1 MLREFA
7 VEVIHP
13 TNDGDTIYSLL
24 ANRAMRDPQGV
35 IAQWQDDDTR
45 QWHDVTASEMLLK
58 VRATAKGL
66 IALGV
71 ERGSK
76 VVIYSPTCY
85 EWGVADFACACIGA
99 VTIPIYETDSAIQ
112 AAEIISEVKPVIAFA
127 GDDEHAQ
134 CLERVRQDN
143 KRMSLKTIFNFKAA
157 GIDAVI
163 DFGKSISDDEL
174 NKSICQ
180 VKADDLATIVYT
192 SGSTGKP
199 KGAMLSNR
207 NFTHIVYAAYDVL
220 NDMLYKPSRLL
231 LFLPLAHCFARYIQ
245 YVAIGSHG
253 VIGYV
258 PNAKHLL
265 ADLRSFKPTYLLGV
279 PRVFEKV
286 YNAAS
291 QKAGAGIRGRIFAK
305 AVQHFIEWSK
315 DEVEGRTHSIYAK
328 LQHDFYMKTVGS
340 SIRSALG
347 PNLSWLACGGAPI
360 NAELAHFFNGL
371 DGITFIQGYG
381 MTETAAPCVVNFEH
395 ANQVGSV
402 GRPGPGITI
411 RIADDGEVLVKG
423 PNVFIGYY
431 DKPDLTSDVID
442 EDGWLHSGDLGEIDD
457 EGFLSITGRKKDII
471 ITAGGKNISPAP
483 LESII
488 SKCPLVSHSVVVGDG
503 KPFVSALIEVEPD
516 MVRSWLKSQGMDE
529 NLSMSAVAE
538 NDAIRSVVQQFI
550 DQANS
555 TVSRAESIRKFI
567 ILDEEF
573 SQETGTLTPSMK
585 VVRPKVLKRYCD
597 LIENQLYA
605 PKPNSRPLPAT
616 VKILDKTTETV
627 KQAQETV
634 KQAQEAVT
642 PRVKQAIDQAA
653 THLKRFGED
662 LPTQVNVKDQHTEYA
677 EKNNNSN
684 DKE

>member
-1 MLREFA
+1 M
-7 VEVIHP
+7 
-13 TNDGDTIYSLL
+13 
-24 ANRAMRDPQGV
+24 
-35 IAQWQDDDTR
+35 
-45 QWHDVTASEMLLK
+45 
-58 VRATAKGL
+58 
-66 IALGV
+66 
-71 ERGSK
+71 
-76 VVIYSPTCY
+76 
-85 EWGVADFACACIGA
+85 
-99 VTIPIYETDSAIQ
+99 
-112 AAEIISEVKPVIAFA
+112 
-127 GDDEHAQ
+127 
-134 CLERVRQDN
+134 
-143 KRMSLKTIFNFKAA
+143 
-157 GIDAVI
+157 
-163 DFGKSISDDEL
+163 
-174 NKSICQ
+174 
-180 VKADDLATIVYT
+180 
-192 SGSTGKP
+192 
-199 KGAMLSNR
+199 
-207 NFTHIVYAAYDVL
+207 
-220 NDMLYKPSRLL
+220 
-231 LFLPLAHCFARYIQ
+231 
-245 YVAIGSHG
+245 
-253 VIGYV
+253 
-258 PNAKHLL
+258 
-265 ADLRSFKPTYLLGV
+265 
-279 PRVFEKV
+279 FEKV

-315 DEVEGRTHSIYAK
+315 DEVEGRAHSIYAK

-488 SKCPLVSHSVVVGDG
+488 SKCPLVSHAVVVGDG

-529 NLSMSAVAE
+529 NLPMSAVAE

-573 SQETGTLTPSMK
+573 SQDAGTLTPSMK

-597 LIENQLYA
+597 LIESQLYA

>member
-99 VTIPIYETDSAIQ
+99 VSIPIYETDSAIQ

-174 NKSICQ
+174 NNSICQ

-411 RIADDGEVLVKG
+411 RIAEDGEVLVKG

-442 EDGWLHSGDLGEIDD
+442 EYGWLHSGDLGEIDD

-488 SKCPLVSHSVVVGDG
+488 SKCPLVSHAVVVGDG

-573 SQETGTLTPSMK
+573 SQDAGTLTPSMK

-597 LIENQLYA
+597 LIESQLYA

-677 EKNNNSN
+677 DKNNNSN

>member
-99 VTIPIYETDSAIQ
+99 VSIPIYETDSAIQ

-174 NKSICQ
+174 NNSICQ

-315 DEVEGRTHSIYAK
+315 DEVEGRAHSIYAK

-488 SKCPLVSHSVVVGDG
+488 SKCPLVSHAVVVGDG

-529 NLSMSAVAE
+529 NLPMSAVAE

-573 SQETGTLTPSMK
+573 SQEAGTLTPSMK

-597 LIENQLYA
+597 LIESQLYA

-677 EKNNNSN
+677 DKNNNSN

>member
-85 EWGVADFACACIGA
+85 EWGVTDFACACIGA
-99 VTIPIYETDSAIQ
+99 VSIPIYETDSAIQ

-174 NKSICQ
+174 NRSIGQ

-315 DEVEGRTHSIYAK
+315 DEVEGRAHSIYAK

-488 SKCPLVSHSVVVGDG
+488 SKCPLVSHAVVVGDG
-503 KPFVSALIEVEPD
+503 KPFVSALIEIEPD

-573 SQETGTLTPSMK
+573 SQDAGTLTPSMK

-597 LIENQLYA
+597 LIESQLYA

-662 LPTQVNVKDQHTEYA
+662 LPTQINVKDQHTEYA
-677 EKNNNSN
+677 DKNNNSN

>member
-7 VEVIHP
+7 VEAIHP
-13 TNDGDTIYSLL
+13 TQDGDTIYSLL
-24 ANRAMRDPQGV
+24 ANRAMRDPQGL

-45 QWHDVTASEMLLK
+45 KWHDVTAAEMLSK
-58 VRATAKGL
+58 VRSVARGL

-71 ERGSK
+71 QHGSK
-76 VVIYSPTCY
+76 VVIYSATCY
-85 EWGVADFACACIGA
+85 EWGIVDFACACIGA
-99 VTIPIYETDSAIQ
+99 VSIPIYETDSALQ
-112 AAEIISEVKPVIAFA
+112 AADIIDEVKPVIAFA
-127 GDDEHAQ
+127 GDDAHAQ
-134 CLERVRQDN
+134 CLERVRQDH
-143 KRMSLKTIFNFKAA
+143 KRITLKTVFNFKA
-157 GIDAVI
+157 GGLEAVI

-174 NKSICQ
+174 NKSIAS
-180 VKADDLATIVYT
+180 VKADDLSTIVYT

-199 KGAMLSNR
+199 KGAMLSHR
-207 NFTHIVYAAYDVL
+207 NFTHIVFAGYDVL
-220 NDMLYKPSRLL
+220 SDMLCKPNRLL

-245 YVAIGSHG
+245 YVAIGAHG

-305 AVQHFIEWSK
+305 AVKHFIQWSRDNVDGK
-315 DEVEGRTHSIYAK
+315 AHSLASRINHAM
-328 LQHDFYMKTVGS
+328 YMKTVGS

-360 NAELAHFFNGL
+360 NADLAHFFNGL

-402 GRPGPGITI
+402 GRPGPGIAI
-411 RIADDGEVLVKG
+411 RLADDDEVLIKG
-423 PNVFIGYY
+423 PNVFMGYY
-431 DKPDLTSDVID
+431 NKPELTAEVID

-483 LESII
+483 MEGII
-488 SKCPLVSHSVVVGDG
+488 SQCPLVSHAVVVGDG
-503 KPFVSALIEVEPD
+503 KPFVSALIELDPD
-516 MVRSWLKSQGMDE
+516 MVRSWIKNKGMDE
-529 NLSMSAVAE
+529 NLPMSEIAT
-538 NDAIRSVVQQFI
+538 NDAVRSVVQQFI

-555 TVSRAESIRKFI
+555 TVSRAESVRKFV
-567 ILDEEF
+567 ILQDEF
-573 SQETGTLTPSMK
+573 TQDAGTLTPSMK
-585 VVRPKVLKRYCD
+585 IVRPKILVKYAD
-597 LIENQLYA
+597 IIETQLYA
-605 PKPNSRPLPAT
+605 PKPNTRPLPAT

-634 KQAQEAVT
+634 KQAQEVVT
-642 PRVKQAIDQAA
+642 PRVRQAIDQAA
-653 THLKRFGED
+653 THLKRFGEESSTESSSTSRD
-662 LPTQVNVKDQHTEYA
+662 SKDTKDSKE
-677 EKNNNSN
+677 ESSN
-684 DKE
+684 L

>member
-85 EWGVADFACACIGA
+85 EWGVTDFACACIGA
-99 VTIPIYETDSAIQ
+99 VSIPIYETDSAIQ

-174 NKSICQ
+174 NRSIGQ

-315 DEVEGRTHSIYAK
+315 DEVEGRAHSIYAK

-488 SKCPLVSHSVVVGDG
+488 SKCPLVSHAVVVGDG

-573 SQETGTLTPSMK
+573 SQDAGTLTPSMK
-585 VVRPKVLKRYCD
+585 VVRPNVLKRYCD
-597 LIENQLYA
+597 LIESQLYA

-677 EKNNNSN
+677 DKNNNSN